1 MLRKQCEL
9 TMATTVRACRGEVL
23 EGGRRSGVA
32 VLHEIPAEPRLWR
45 ARGAGETAGVRIA
58 RKHSGKRRLEDPSL
72 YEFLHSRGSGPSREG
87 GLQRLKRNRAGLG
100 RLNVLY

>member
-1 MLRKQCEL
+1 MLRKQWKL
-9 TMATTVRACRGEVL
+9 TTAATVRACRGEVL

-58 RKHSGKRRLEDPSL
+58 RKHSRKRRLEDPSL
-72 YEFLHSRGSGPSREG
+72 DDFLQAISLLGDLGVPGKALCSVLNVIVRGSDG
-87 GLQRLKRNRAGLG
+87 
-100 RLNVLY
+100 